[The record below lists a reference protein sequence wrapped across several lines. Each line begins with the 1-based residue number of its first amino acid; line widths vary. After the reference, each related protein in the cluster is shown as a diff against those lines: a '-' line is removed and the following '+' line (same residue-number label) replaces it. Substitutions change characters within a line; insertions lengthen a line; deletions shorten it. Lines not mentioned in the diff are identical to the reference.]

1 MERRSSALS
10 SREPAEVIDADRS
23 GSGSIRWSAAPASV
37 VAHVDAAQA
46 VSFWMEQRIFL
57 RRLRVHF
64 LLLPLFE
71 VVVLSEDRNP
81 LPATPREHW
90 LVWQSLTASA
100 VTTRIPAD
108 AGVLARRL
116 GFGRGAQGT
125 AARSMLGEFMAAIW
139 QLRSV

>member
-1 MERRSSALS
+1 
-10 SREPAEVIDADRS
+10 
-23 GSGSIRWSAAPASV
+23 V

-46 VSFWMEQRIFL
+46 VSFWLDQRVVL

-64 LLLPLFE
+64 LLLPLAE
-71 VVVLSEDRNP
+71 VVVLSDDRDP

-90 LVWQSLTASA
+90 LIWQSLTARS
-100 VTTRIPAD
+100 VTTRIPTD

-116 GFGRGAQGT
+116 GLGRGAQGA
-125 AARSMLGEFMAAIW
+125 AARAMLGELMAAIW